1 MKRTWWHRLWA
12 CAFLAHVT
20 AGAAVAGLALSASVP
35 ALAASGDREEDF
47 GFAIGLRRASW
58 VDTARKIKPNGDFP
72 GADTR
77 RLDVMIWYPVTSG
90 AGRGAPAGDAVFEGA
105 PPAAGRRPLL
115 IYSHGTNG
123 RPDNAMGIVRALVHH
138 GYVVAAPAYPL
149 SSLAAY
155 THIRMTD
162 VSDVANQVK
171 DIHFLIDQLLADGV
185 TGPVIDPGAI
195 GIYGHSL
202 GGVTS
207 YFAVYGRQL
216 RDPRV
221 KAVALLGGGDPVQTA
236 LANDMGLWGTGHAE
250 VAVPSLILSADKD
263 IFSRMTGRPFAA
275 YERVEGPKTEVLIH
289 GGAHVWFRDEEAW
302 PSDNSNPDCLFFV
315 RNMPGVKI
323 PGCDDRTPLIGPGRQ
338 QAITVAA
345 LRDFFDSVLQGDAQ
359 AKTRL
364 HALGGMDPAVTVRF
378 EDQ

>member
-1 MKRTWWHRLWA
+1 MKWICWNRLWA
-12 CAFLAHVT
+12 WGLLVSSS
-20 AGAAVAGLALSASVP
+20 AGAALAGQVIPGAVP
-35 ALAASGDREEDF
+35 AQAAPVEREDDA

-58 VDTARKIKPNGDFP
+58 VDTARKIRPNGDFP
-72 GADTR
+72 GSDTR
-77 RLDVMIWYPVTSG
+77 RLDVMIWYPATDG
-90 AGRGAPAGDAVFEGA
+90 AGGREPAGDVVLEDA

-123 RPDNAMGIVRALVHH
+123 RPDNAMGIVRALVRH

-149 SSLAAY
+149 SSLAAF

-171 DIHFLIDQLLADGV
+171 DIHFLLDQLLADAV

-207 YFAVYGRQL
+207 YFTVYGRQI

-221 KAVALLGGGDPVQTA
+221 KAVAMLGGGDPVQTA
-236 LANDMGLWGTGHAE
+236 LANDMGLWGTGYAE
-250 VAVPSLILSADKD
+250 VAVPALFLSADKD
-263 IFSRMTGRPFAA
+263 VFSRMTGRPFAA

-289 GGAHVWFRDEEAW
+289 GGVHVWFRDEEAW
-302 PSDNSNPDCLFFV
+302 PSDHSNPDCLFFSAT
-315 RNMPGVKI
+315 
-323 PGCDDRTPLIGPGRQ
+323 CL
-338 QAITVAA
+338 A
-345 LRDFFDSVLQGDAQ
+345 
-359 AKTRL
+359 
-364 HALGGMDPAVTVRF
+364 
-378 EDQ
+378 